1 MIMKKT
7 IFIAGALMLFFPL
20 FSNAQALP
28 MTAVETDAA
37 GLGTA
42 GANLTSEYVAY
53 AAFGNSAAL
62 PFSETKMDAA
72 AGYTLWG
79 PTGAGII
86 NAAGAYNLDGKLGF
100 AAGFQYGMNK
110 PYDII
115 DGSGAVKG
123 SFTPSDMR
131 LNAGLSYKLLSN
143 ISAGVNVGY
152 ATSTIAEGYSYGA
165 VEADIYAMA
174 KFSELSVVFGVT
186 NLGTGIASATG
197 AKFSLP
203 AAVALGAGYNMNIA
217 QNHTIDLRADVD
229 YYLKDGIAAAFGAEY
244 LFNDMVAVR
253 AGYRYGG
260 QSVMPSFASV
270 GAGVK
275 FSGIRF
281 DAAYLV
287 GSSAMGNTL
296 ALSLGYSF

>member
-1 MIMKKT
+1 MKKT
-7 IFIAGALMLFFPL
+7 IIVAGALMLFFPL
-20 FSNAQALP
+20 LSNAQSLP

-37 GLGTA
+37 SLGTA
-42 GANLTSEYVAY
+42 GASLTDTKSVAY
-53 AAFGNSAAL
+53 AAFGNPAAVT
-62 PFSETKMDAA
+62 FSEIKMDAA
-72 AGYTLWG
+72 AGYTMWG

-131 LNAGLSYKLLSN
+131 LNAGFSYRFLSN
-143 ISAGVNVGY
+143 VSAGVNLGY
-152 ATSTIAEGYSYGA
+152 ASSTLAEGYSYGA
-165 VEADIYAMA
+165 VEADVYAMA
-174 KFSELSVVFGVT
+174 EFSDLSVVLGVT
-186 NLGTGIASATG
+186 NLGTGVTSATV

-203 AAVALGAGYNMNIA
+203 AAVALGAGYNMEFA
-217 QNHTIDLRADVD
+217 QKHTIDLRADVD
-229 YYLKDGIAAAFGAEY
+229 YYLQDGVAAAFGAEY
-244 LFNDMVAVR
+244 LFDKMVAVR

-260 QSVMPSFASV
+260 QSVMPSFVSV

-275 FSGIRF
+275 YSGIRL
-281 DAAYLV
+281 DVAYLA
-287 GSSAMGNTL
+287 GSSAMANTL